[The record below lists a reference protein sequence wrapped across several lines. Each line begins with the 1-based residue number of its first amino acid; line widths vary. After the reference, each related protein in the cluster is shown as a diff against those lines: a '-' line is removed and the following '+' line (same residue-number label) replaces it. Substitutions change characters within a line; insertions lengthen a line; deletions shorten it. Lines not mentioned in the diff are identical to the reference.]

1 MARFGCHKRHR
12 LHAGPQG
19 RDRLQAGACRSIVG
33 CRRERKGGFGYMKAR
48 RNGIACMGNVQ
59 SRQLQ
64 AAAHRNSFEHM
75 GDAEADAIESCRAP
89 GGIKRKRAEADAIA
103 SCRARTASGV
113 DSRAQTNGSPA
124 AASLPAHYAHEQ
136 ADEGHDASSGNL
148 RRGAG
153 GVSSSGAT
161 LAAGAT

>member
-1 MARFGCHKRHR
+1 MARFGCHNRHR

-33 CRRERKGGFGYMKAR
+33 CRRERKGGFGCMKAR
-48 RNGIACMGNVQ
+48 RSGIACMGK
-59 SRQLQ
+59 
-64 AAAHRNSFEHM
+64 
-75 GDAEADAIESCRAP
+75 CRA
-89 GGIKRKRAEADAIA
+89 GGCRQPRTETASSTWGTQRRTRLRAAGRQGYQAQAGRGGRDA
-103 SCRARTASGV
+103 SCRARAASGV
-113 DSRAQTNGSPA
+113 DSRAQTNGPPA
-124 AASLPAHYAHEQ
+124 ATSLPAHYAHEQ

-153 GVSSSGAT
+153 GVASSSAT

>member
-1 MARFGCHKRHR
+1 MQKHR
-12 LHAGPQG
+12 
-19 RDRLQAGACRSIVG
+19 RLQAGAQGRLG
-33 CRRERKGGFGYMKAR
+33 CMKAR

-59 SRQLQ
+59 SRRSR
-64 AAAHRNSFEHM
+64 AAARRNSFERM
-75 GDAEADAIESCRAP
+75 GDAEADAIE
-89 GGIKRKRAEADAIA
+89 

-113 DSRAQTNGSPA
+113 DSRAQTNGPPA

-153 GVSSSGAT
+153 GVASSSAT